1 MFDFLCY
8 LFAGYT
14 LISLAT
20 FLLPQLIQ
28 WAFKPQN
35 LKTKYNASWALVT
48 GGSSGI
54 GLSIVNKLAQQGINV
69 YVVALDDKVLHDAVA
84 NLRQLYPSVVIES
97 LGLNLADVKGSVA
110 AIAERTQGKDIS
122 LVFNN
127 AGYLN
132 MCLFSDQELDRIMA
146 NFNVNLTIAIELSH
160 LFASRMVKNPKITKG
175 AITFTSSPAA
185 MMPNPF
191 ATMYGC
197 TKAGLTAFAAS
208 LAPELALDNID
219 VLVVHPSPVNTAFYT
234 EEATKLSS
242 TLAMFRK
249 TATTPD
255 SIADCFF
262 THLGRTVI
270 YDQGYFP
277 LALRFLYKLLDY
289 NLFVWLTTRFS
300 FLSAEAKNLRAKRA

>member
-1 MFDFLCY
+1 LFGY

-20 FLLPQLIQ
+20 FLLPQLLQ
-28 WAFKPQN
+28 WVFKPQN
-35 LKTKYNASWALVT
+35 LKTKYNATWALVT

-69 YVVALDDKVLHDAVA
+69 FVVARDDDVLRASVA
-84 NLRQLYPSVVIES
+84 NLRQSYPSIVFES
-97 LGLNLADVKGSVA
+97 LGLDLSDVKVSIA
-110 AIAERTQGKDIS
+110 QIAERTKGTPIS
-122 LVFNN
+122 LLFNN

-132 MCLFSDQELDRIMA
+132 MCLFSDQNLKAIMD
-146 NFNVNLTIAIELSH
+146 NFNANLTIAIELSH
-160 LFASRMVKNPKITKG
+160 LFASRMVKDPNITKG

-197 TKAGLTAFAAS
+197 TKAGLTAFATS
-208 LAPELALDNID
+208 LAPELILDNID

-234 EEATKLSS
+234 EEATKLSA

-262 THLGRTVI
+262 SYLGRTVI

-289 NLFVWLTTRFS
+289 NLFVFLTTRFS
-300 FLSAEAKNLRAKRA
+300 FLSAEAKNLRAKRT